1 MTLASM
7 SPVFR
12 IALIVGSVLYLL
24 LILYMLKHKKLTV
37 RYSIIWLISGVVLL
51 LFALFPY
58 LVLVLRDLLKL
69 EMPTNVVFTMSIA
82 FILLVSLSVSS
93 AVSILHEK
101 QKRLI
106 QTQALL
112 EKRVRELEE
121 KIANTK

>member
-1 MTLASM
+1 MSLASM

-12 IALIVGSVLYLL
+12 IALILGSVLYLL

-37 RYSIIWLISGVVLL
+37 RYSLIWLMSGVVLL

>member
-69 EMPTNVVFTMSIA
+69 EMPTNVVFTLSIA
-82 FILLVSLSVSS
+82 FILLISLSVSS

-101 QKRLI
+101 QKRLT